1 MSSEDGVMAE
11 LVALLPVYAMTN
23 SSTVSRYPNATF
35 VPVRSMMIPISDETF
50 PFPNSMM
57 ASLMTV
63 FTVSI
68 AVTVPITF
76 RLPPTTRSSCTYVS
90 PKTVRTFAPFSST

>member
-1 MSSEDGVMAE
+1 MSSEDGVMVE

-50 PFPNSMM
+50 PFPISMI
-57 ASLMTV
+57 ASFIVV

-68 AVTVPITF
+68 AVTDPLTSKF
-76 RLPPTTRSSCTYVS
+76 PPTMRLSCKYVS
-90 PKTVRTFAPFSST
+90 PKTVRTFEPMSST